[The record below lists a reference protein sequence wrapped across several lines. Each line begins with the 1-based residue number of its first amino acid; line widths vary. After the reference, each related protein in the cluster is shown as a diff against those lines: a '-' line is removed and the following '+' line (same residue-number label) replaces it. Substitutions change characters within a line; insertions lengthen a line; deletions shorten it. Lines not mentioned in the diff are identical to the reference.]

1 MKRREFITLVGG
13 AVAALPQIALGQQQ
27 SGNRRIGVL
36 SQGSIHNHPTP
47 EFRAFLERLG
57 ELGWTENQNLLID
70 WRFSEGSDVPLA
82 RLAAE
87 LIAKNVEV
95 IVTTPTQPTIAAK
108 QATSTIPIIF
118 VQVADPL
125 VSGIVANLARPDANV
140 TGMSSLAP
148 DIAGKRLALLK
159 EALPTL
165 KRVSVLWNRPS
176 KGSAFVLEEITA
188 AGRSLNIEVQDIGVS
203 EATEFD
209 RAFDAAVSN
218 KSQAVV
224 VVDDPVMQGHVDAVT
239 RIAAARKLPLA
250 SQYPQYAVD
259 GGLIAYGA
267 NLQSLHRRGAE
278 YVDRILRGD
287 KPANLPV
294 EQADKFTFVLNL
306 KTAKAL
312 DIEISPELLARAD
325 EVIE

>member
-1 MKRREFITLVGG
+1 MRRREFITLIGG
-13 AVAALPQIALGQQQ
+13 AVAALPRMALGQQQ
-27 SGNRRIGVL
+27 SSIRRIGVL

-47 EFRAFLERLG
+47 EFREFLERLR
-57 ELGWTENQNLLID
+57 ELGWTENQNLLIE
-70 WRFSEGSDVPLA
+70 WRFSEGSAVPLA
-82 RLAAE
+82 QRAAE
-87 LIAKNVEV
+87 LVEKDVEV

-118 VQVADPL
+118 LQVADPL

-140 TGMSSLAP
+140 TGLSTLAP

-176 KGSAFVLEEITA
+176 KGAALVLEEITA
-188 AGRSLNIEVQDIGVS
+188 AGRSLNIELQDIGVS

-218 KSQAVV
+218 KSAAVV
-224 VVDDPVMQGHVDAVT
+224 VIDDPVMLGQVEAVT
-239 RIAAARKLPLA
+239 RIAAARKLPIA
-250 SQYPQYAVD
+250 SQFSQYTV
-259 GGLIAYGA
+259 GGSLMAYGP
-267 NLQSLHRRGAE
+267 NLQSLFRRGAE
-278 YVDRILRGD
+278 YVDRILRGS

-294 EQADKFTFVLNL
+294 EQPDKFTFVLNL

-312 DIEISPELLARAD
+312 SIEISPELLARAD

>member
-1 MKRREFITLVGG
+1 MKRREFITLVGS
-13 AVAALPQIALGQQQ
+13 AVAALPALGQQQ
-27 SGNRRIGVL
+27 SGIRRIGVL
-36 SQGSIHNHPTP
+36 SQGSLHNHPTP
-47 EFRAFLERLG
+47 EFRAFLERLS

-87 LIAKNVEV
+87 LVEKNVEI

-108 QATSTIPIIF
+108 QATSTIPIVF

-125 VSGIVANLARPDANV
+125 VSGIVANLARPDTNV
-140 TGMSSLAP
+140 TGMSSLAT

-165 KRVSVLWNRPS
+165 KRVSVLWYRPS
-176 KGSAFVLEEITA
+176 EGSAFVLEEIMA
-188 AGRSLNIEVQDIGVS
+188 AGRSLNIELQDIGVS
-203 EATEFD
+203 EASEFN
-209 RAFDAAVSN
+209 RAFDAAASN
-218 KSQAVV
+218 KSEAVV
-224 VVDDPVMQGHVDAVT
+224 VLDDPIMQGHVEAVT
-239 RIAAARKLPLA
+239 RIAAARKVPLA
-250 SQYPQYAVD
+250 SGYPQYAVG
-259 GGLIAYGA
+259 GGLMAYGA
-267 NLQSLHRRGAE
+267 NLQNLYRRGAE

-294 EQADKFTFVLNL
+294 QQADKFTLVLNL

-312 DIEISPELLARAD
+312 NIEISPSLLARAD

>member
-1 MKRREFITLVGG
+1 MQRRDFIITLLGG
-13 AVAALPQIALGQQQ
+13 AVAALPRIALGQQ
-27 SGNRRIGVL
+27 SGIRRIGVL

-47 EFRAFLERLG
+47 EFREFLKRLR
-57 ELGWTENQNLLID
+57 ELGWTENQNLLIE
-70 WRFSEGSDVPLA
+70 WRFSEGSAVPLA
-82 RLAAE
+82 QLATE
-87 LIAKNVEV
+87 LVEKNVEV
-95 IVTTPTQPTIAAK
+95 IITTPTQPTIAAK

-118 VQVADPL
+118 VHVGDPVA
-125 VSGIVANLARPDANV
+125 SGIVANLARPDANV
-140 TGMSSLAP
+140 TGLSSLGP

-176 KGSAFVLEEITA
+176 SGAALVLEEIMA
-188 AGRSLNIEVQDIGVS
+188 AGRSLNIELQDIGVS

-218 KSQAVV
+218 KSEAVV
-224 VVDDPVMQGHVDAVT
+224 VLDDPVMLGQVEVVT

-250 SQYPQYAVD
+250 SSFPQYAVG
-259 GGLIAYGA
+259 GGLLAYGP
-267 NLQSLHRRGAE
+267 NLQSLYRRAAE
-278 YVDRILRGD
+278 YVDRILRD

-294 EQADKFTFVLNL
+294 EQPEKFTFVLNL

-312 DIEISPELLARAD
+312 SIEISPGLLARAD

>member
-1 MKRREFITLVGG
+1 MQRRDFIITLLGG
-13 AVAALPQIALGQQQ
+13 AVAALPRIALGQQ
-27 SGNRRIGVL
+27 SGIRRIGVL

-47 EFRAFLERLG
+47 EFREFLKRLR
-57 ELGWTENQNLLID
+57 ELGWTENQNLLIE
-70 WRFSEGSDVPLA
+70 WRFSEGSAVPLA
-82 RLAAE
+82 QLATE
-87 LIAKNVEV
+87 LVEKNVEV
-95 IVTTPTQPTIAAK
+95 IITTPTQPTIAAK

-118 VQVADPL
+118 VHVGDPVA
-125 VSGIVANLARPDANV
+125 SGIVANLARPDANV
-140 TGMSSLAP
+140 TGLSSLGP

-176 KGSAFVLEEITA
+176 SGAALVLEEIMA
-188 AGRSLNIEVQDIGVS
+188 AGRSLNIELQDIGVL

-218 KSQAVV
+218 KSEAVV
-224 VVDDPVMQGHVDAVT
+224 VLDDPVMLGQVEVVT

-250 SQYPQYAVD
+250 SSFPQYAVG
-259 GGLIAYGA
+259 GGLLAYGP
-267 NLQSLHRRGAE
+267 NLQSLYRRAAE
-278 YVDRILRGD
+278 YVDRILRD

-294 EQADKFTFVLNL
+294 EQPEKFTFVLNL

-312 DIEISPELLARAD
+312 SIEISPGLLARAD